1 MASIT
6 RISCALSRIPIM
18 IKKKIVSPS
27 KRYKKA
33 ESEDLT
39 LRINFEEDKSL
50 LREGDK
56 NTNSNECAIGGKW
69 IDKTTDD
76 LFKGKRVVL
85 FSLPG
90 AFTPTCSSQQLPG
103 FENNCEQFKKLGIE
117 EVYCCSVNDAY
128 TMNAWSEKMQIKNVK
143 LIPDG
148 NGNFTKQMGMLISK
162 DHLGFGKRSWRYMAV
177 ITDGIVEKWWE
188 EPGINNDGSD
198 DDPYGETMPE
208 KCLEYLAGSE

>member
-1 MASIT
+1 MIEGFK
-6 RISCALSRIPIM
+6 IPN
-18 IKKKIVSPS
+18 V
-27 KRYKKA
+27 
-33 ESEDLT
+33 
-39 LRINFEEDKSL
+39 NFKV
-50 LREGDK
+50 REGDD
-56 NTNSNECAIGGKW
+56 SLSEEFCAIGGKW
-69 IDKTTDD
+69 INKTTDD
-76 LFKGKRVVL
+76 FFKGKRVVL

-103 FENNCEQFKKLGIE
+103 FENSFENFKKLGID

-148 NGNFTKQMGMLISK
+148 NGQFTKQMGMLISK
-162 DHLGFGKRSWRYMAV
+162 NHLGFGYRSWRYMAV
-177 ITDGIVEKWWE
+177 ITDGIIEKWWE

-208 KCLEYLAGSE
+208 KCLEYLAGTE